1 MSKIINMNSVLTM
14 PLNEAQ
20 VEILQLLAS
29 DLSNDEMAQLRQMVI
44 SFKFRL
50 VEERARLAAQK
61 RGLTLEQINDF
72 PNQHHRR
79 KIKKEG

>member
-1 MSKIINMNSVLTM
+1 MNTGLAM

-29 DLSNDEMAQLRQMVI
+29 GLSDDEMKQLRQMVV

-61 RGLTLEQINDF
+61 KGLSLEQIN
-72 PNQHHRR
+72 NLSTQHHRKR
-79 KIKKEG
+79 AKKTP

>member
-1 MSKIINMNSVLTM
+1 MNTGLTM

-29 DLSNDEMAQLRQMVI
+29 GLSNEELVQLRQMVV

-50 VEERARLAAQK
+50 VEERVRLAAQK
-61 RGLTLEQINDF
+61 QGLTLEQINDF
-72 PNQHHRR
+72 SNQHHRR
-79 KIKKEG
+79 KGGKGNTTH